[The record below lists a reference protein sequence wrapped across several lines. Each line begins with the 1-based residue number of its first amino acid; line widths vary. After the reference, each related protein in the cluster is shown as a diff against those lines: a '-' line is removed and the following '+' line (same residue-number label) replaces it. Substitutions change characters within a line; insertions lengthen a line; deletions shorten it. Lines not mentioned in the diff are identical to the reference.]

1 VTAPNERAPAP
12 RRADVTAAPRPQPAT
27 YPWHAAPEPRQ
38 LAAADRPH
46 VDGLR
51 AGIVTRAFA
60 NSIDLVVVLVLVAG
74 GYLGVAAV
82 KYLAAPRSFRFPAPG
97 FAFALLVICTVQG
110 IYFTLAWALG
120 GRTYGDQILG
130 IRVVGRRG
138 RKLRLLPAL
147 VRAFL
152 CVVVPIGL
160 LWVAVSRHNRSLQ
173 DVLLRTSVVYDWSPG
188 SALARGSAQ
197 SSLS

>member
-1 VTAPNERAPAP
+1 VTAPNEPAPAP
-12 RRADVTAAPRPQPAT
+12 RRADLTAAPRPQPAT
-27 YPWHAAPEPRQ
+27 YPWHTAPEPRQ
-38 LAAADRPH
+38 LAAAERPH

-60 NSIDLVVVLVLVAG
+60 NSIDVVVVLVLVAG

-97 FAFALLVICTVQG
+97 IAFALLVICTVQG

-130 IRVVGRRG
+130 IRVVGWRG
-138 RKLRLLPAL
+138 RKLRLVAAL
-147 VRAFL
+147 VRAVL
-152 CVVVPIGL
+152 CVIVPIGL
-160 LWVAVSRHNRSLQ
+160 LWVAVSRRNRSLQ
-173 DVLLRTSVVYDWSPG
+173 DILLRTSVVYDWSPAPAVAPG
-188 SALARGSAQ
+188 RTPS
-197 SSLS
+197 

>member
-1 VTAPNERAPAP
+1 MTAPNEPAPAP
-12 RRADVTAAPRPQPAT
+12 RPSDLAATRPQPAT
-27 YPWHAAPEPRQ
+27 YPWHAAPASRQ

-46 VDGLR
+46 VNGLR
-51 AGIVTRAFA
+51 AGVVTRALA
-60 NSIDLVVVLVLVAG
+60 NSIDLVVVLVIVAG

-110 IYFTLAWALG
+110 IYFALAWALG

-130 IRVVGRRG
+130 IRVVGWRG
-138 RKLRLLPAL
+138 RKLRLVPAM

-160 LWVAVSRHNRSLQ
+160 LWVAVSRQNRSLQ
-173 DVLLRTSVVYDWSPG
+173 DILLRTSVVYDWSPG
-188 SALARGSAQ
+188 SAAAPHTAQ
-197 SSLS
+197 LS